1 MQTLIAEILA
11 AWRRAER
18 LSRELRPGTPEQA
31 AALAACQRLRQIY
44 RDLTGTGVTE
54 PPTET
59 ATRRVLAEVAKDLSP
74 DP

>member
-1 MQTLIAEILA
+1 MQTLVAEILA

-18 LSRELRPGTPEQA
+18 LSHDLPLGTPEQA
-31 AALAACQRLRQIY
+31 AALAACQRLKQIY
-44 RDLTGTGVTE
+44 RDLTGTSVTE

-59 ATRRVLAEVAKDLSP
+59 ATRTVLSEIAKDLST

>member
-1 MQTLIAEILA
+1 MQTLLAEILA

-18 LSRELRPGTPEQA
+18 LSHELPVGTPEQA

-44 RDLTGTGVTE
+44 RDLTGTGVTA
-54 PPTET
+54 PPIET
-59 ATRRVLAEVAKDLSP
+59 AARGVLAEIARDLSP